1 MGFDLSRFAENLSA
15 ASDSDGMLEIAVENI
30 VNNPRNF
37 YPRPDGAALTAL
49 RESIEANGLLE
60 PPTVVP
66 DGGGRYRLISG
77 HSRMAAIRA
86 LWHDDLHRVH
96 RSHRWDTVLCR
107 VLDPMSED
115 EELSAVIE
123 ANRQRIK
130 SPALLADEAARLT
143 ESYLR
148 RQEAGEH
155 FPGGIRQAVADALQI
170 NRTKASNLNTI
181 REGLKVPGIVARWER
196 DELPEAAALVI
207 AKMDIDAQYRL
218 LDWVIDNG
226 KSWSISD
233 VKLFDRIWIH
243 ARHDCPETG
252 GLCPHAERMILERC
266 RGGEINCAGCCEWC
280 RERHGGCS
288 IVCKRFEAAQ
298 TQEAANAPTPA
309 PPALPTDA
317 PEGQLVLSGWMPGG
331 TTPGEPGLCAVLV
344 DLGSGLSPKIM
355 RWSGQA
361 WTLPHG
367 AEAVIAPTWWMRLP
381 PLPKKGERD
390 ETGF

>member
-15 ASDSDGMLEIAVENI
+15 ASDSDGILEIAVERI
-30 VNNPRNF
+30 GDNPRNF

-49 RESIEANGLLE
+49 RESIAANGLLE

-66 DGGGRYRLISG
+66 AGGGQYRLISG
-77 HSRMAAIRA
+77 HSRLAAIRQ
-86 LWHDDLHRVH
+86 LRNEDVLYGVPPT
-96 RSHRWDTVLCR
+96 HRWDTVLCR
-107 VLDPMSED
+107 VLDPMSE
-115 EELSAVIE
+115 EAELCAVIE
-123 ANRQRIK
+123 ANRQRVK

-148 RQEAGEH
+148 RQEAGER

-170 NRTKASNLNTI
+170 NRTKISNLKTI
-181 REGLKVPGIVARWER
+181 KAGLKVPGIIARWER

-207 AKMDIDAQYRL
+207 AKMDLHTQERL

-226 KSWSISD
+226 KTWSIRD
-233 VKLFDRIWIH
+233 VNEF
-243 ARHDCPETG
+243 
-252 GLCPHAERMILERC
+252 
-266 RGGEINCAGCCEWC
+266 
-280 RERHGGCS
+280 
-288 IVCKRFEAAQ
+288 VKRTENSEEAVS
-298 TQEAANAPTPA
+298 EPTPE
-309 PPALPTDA
+309 PPALPTEA
-317 PEGQLVLSGWMPGG
+317 PEGQLVISGWMPGG
-331 TTPGEPGLCAVLV
+331 PTPGEPGLCAVLV

-381 PLPKKGERD
+381 PWPEEGVSR
-390 ETGF
+390 